1 MATRTHGR
9 HSSITSLLP
18 KAQAWQAS
26 HSASH
31 YTTTAPYLLKYRS
44 SQWFILVT
52 VCIALFT
59 DSFIYGVL
67 VPVLPFILSDRGHI
81 ESGREQL
88 WTSALFAAFGGAI
101 LIASRESE
109 CSYTAYGRFVDVL
122 STVEAVTFDVDASAD
137 SQNSSLWLVCRSKH
151 IEAVPTASW
160 ATRDGCRDCVAR
172 SERICVG
179 FAGVACAARLLGG
192 YCMDCRFSIDR
203 GYSG

>member
-1 MATRTHGR
+1 MTTRTHTR

-31 YTTTAPYLLKYRS
+31 YTANAPYLLKYRS

-81 ESGREQL
+81 VPGMEQL

-101 LIASRESE
+101 LIASRK
-109 CSYTAYGRFVDVL
+109 F
-122 STVEAVTFDVDASAD
+122 
-137 SQNSSLWLVCRSKH
+137 SSFYVCILW
-151 IEAVPTASW
+151 
-160 ATRDGCRDCVAR
+160 
-172 SERICVG
+172 
-179 FAGVACAARLLGG
+179 
-192 YCMDCRFSIDR
+192 
-203 GYSG
+203 